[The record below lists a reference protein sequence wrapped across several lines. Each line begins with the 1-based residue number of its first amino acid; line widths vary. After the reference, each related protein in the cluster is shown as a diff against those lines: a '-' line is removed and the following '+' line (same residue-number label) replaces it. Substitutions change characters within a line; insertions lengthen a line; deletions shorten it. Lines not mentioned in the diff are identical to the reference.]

1 MSRNKDYQRLL
12 NAPQWSKVKAIVRAR
27 AGGLCERCKAEG
39 IAERGVPY
47 ITPGVDCH
55 HIVPVE
61 SAKYKGI
68 DAMRKLCYDVNNIQL
83 LCVDCHIKTHREMRS
98 HEGQIAKTLP
108 KDEVKNERL
117 RQWIA
122 KVSKAP
128 VDENQFKTVKK
139 GIRKTR
145 YGWLTKEEYEKKRA
159 EEHEAWI
166 RRQGNGLTDTQTTA
180 SVDADAED

>member
-1 MSRNKDYQRLL
+1 MDRENNMSRSKDYQRLL
-12 NAPQWSKVKAIVRAR
+12 NSPQWAKVKAIVKAR
-27 AGGLCERCKAEG
+27 AGGLCERCKEEG
-39 IAERGVPY
+39 F

-55 HIVPVE
+55 HIRPVE
-61 SAKYKGI
+61 QAKTVEGP
-68 DAMRKLCYDVNNIQL
+68 DGMRARCYNPNNVML

-108 KDEVKNERL
+108 KDEVKNDQL

-128 VDENQFKTVKK
+128 IDENQFKTVKK

-166 RRQGNGLTDTQTTA
+166 RRQGNGLNDTQTTA
-180 SVDADAED
+180 SVDADAKD

>member
-12 NAPQWSKVKAIVRAR
+12 NAPQWAKVKAIVRAR

-39 IAERGVPY
+39 Y

-108 KDEVKNERL
+108 KDEVKNDQL

-166 RRQGNGLTDTQTTA
+166 RRQGNGLNDTQTTA